1 MVSEKAIVFLLIVA
15 IVLSVVSIALTMS
28 VNMEEVVDLL
38 TPSPSSTGEVTN
50 SASSGNVQLVIGEG
64 G

>member
-15 IVLSVVSIALTMS
+15 IVLSVISIALTMS

-38 TPSPSSTGEVTN
+38 TPSPSGTGEVTN